1 MKADRFQSHYSGR
14 EIFTSKEN
22 EGENLCM
29 LLKVIWNLDSL
40 KNVFKIDKLQLKD
53 KISIIIHQSPNLTK
67 TRIGVQSLI
76 AIQYKLWRFEWSK
89 RKIFN
94 RMTIFQNLV
103 KMKRHFMKP
112 KRDENRKDLLISLP
126 RGQKMGKKV

>member
-53 KISIIIHQSPNLTK
+53 KISIINPPNLTK
-67 TRIGVQSLI
+67 
-76 AIQYKLWRFEWSK
+76 KFESFQTISASK
-89 RKIFN
+89 A
-94 RMTIFQNLV
+94 
-103 KMKRHFMKP
+103 
-112 KRDENRKDLLISLP
+112 
-126 RGQKMGKKV
+126 